1 MSKKS
6 YLTHG
11 IVIAT
16 AIIIVFFEVLPL
28 TSWIGAITEIQ
39 NENRIYANQKY
50 DEHIIAVVTTTGRS
64 TILNLEGTFP
74 HTKKN
79 NSDNLDLRIDEDIVK
94 ALEEDAKRRG
104 ISINSLVN
112 NALKNYV
119 TSDQYFEEL
128 GQKLSRQHKTEIV
141 REFQEEKENGP
152 APTIRTRI
160 LENQAE
166 MIKEIKRKNN
176 AANKLSIC
184 TGIWRNA
191 NELQLPL

>member
-28 TSWIGAITEIQ
+28 TSWIVTITEIQ

-50 DEHIIAVVTTTGRS
+50 DEHIITVVTTTGKARF
-64 TILNLEGTFP
+64 LNLEGTFP

-119 TSDQYFEEL
+119 TSNQYFEEL
-128 GQKLSRQHKTEIV
+128 GQKLSR
-141 REFQEEKENGP
+141 
-152 APTIRTRI
+152 
-160 LENQAE
+160 
-166 MIKEIKRKNN
+166 
-176 AANKLSIC
+176 
-184 TGIWRNA
+184 
-191 NELQLPL
+191 